1 MKTILWSGIFA
12 MIMLAVGASAV
23 GAQQRPALSVAT
35 GTISINYE
43 ACLARAR
50 QALESEGFSAERGGG
65 NFYWGG
71 KGIHSATIVCDG
83 TQRTDGKI
91 DFHVWV
97 ASNSNDGN
105 VTGAERVRL
114 GLRMDGATS
123 VPPVTAPTWGSNV
136 IQYRGQNTRVAF
148 DCPAGGSLN
157 NIWGTDIYTDDSSVC
172 TAAVH
177 AGLITFASGGRV
189 TIETRPGAAS
199 YTRSSRNGITTGSYG
214 SWGGS
219 FVFVR

>member
-1 MKTILWSGIFA
+1 MKNFIRYAFLMIIL
-12 MIMLAVGASAV
+12 LTAVEAARS
-23 GAQQRPALSVAT
+23 QRPALSVAT
-35 GTISINYE
+35 GTVSINYD

-50 QALESEGFSAERGGG
+50 QALEAEGFTAERGGG
-65 NFYWGG
+65 NFFWGG
-71 KGIHSATIVCDG
+71 KGVHSATIVCDG
-83 TQRTDGKI
+83 TQRTDGKV

-105 VTGAERVRL
+105 VPGAERVRL
-114 GLRMDGATS
+114 GLRMDGAAP
-123 VPPVTAPTWGSNV
+123 VPPATAATWASNV
-136 IQYRGQNTRVAF
+136 AQYRGQNTRVSF

-199 YTRSSRNGITTGSYG
+199 YTGSTRNGITTGSYG